1 MATTAKNGTPPMDA
15 AFEQIKDLNEQ
26 FLAASRKAGNLYLD
40 SYENA
45 VDRAIDLEVKLAG
58 LSKQEWLRTVTEAQA
73 ELARELSAT
82 YATTVRTL
90 LK

>member
-1 MATTAKNGTPPMDA
+1 MATTAKNGTPPMDE
-15 AFEQIKDLNEQ
+15 AFTQIKDLNEQ

-45 VDRAIDLEVKLAG
+45 VDHAIDLEVKLAG
-58 LSKQEWLRTVTEAQA
+58 LSQQEWLKTVIEAQA
-73 ELARELSAT
+73 EIARELSTT
-82 YATTVRTL
+82 YATTVRSL

>member
-15 AFEQIKDLNEQ
+15 ASEQIKDLNEQ

-58 LSKQEWLRTVTEAQA
+58 LSKQEWLKTVTEAQA